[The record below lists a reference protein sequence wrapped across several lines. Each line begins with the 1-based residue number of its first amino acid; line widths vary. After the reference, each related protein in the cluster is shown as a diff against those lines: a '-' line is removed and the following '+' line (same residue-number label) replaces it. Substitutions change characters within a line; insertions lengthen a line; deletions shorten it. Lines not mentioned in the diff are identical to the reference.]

1 MRRCTGVIVAM
12 RQCGGC
18 VEIVVDGAEPG
29 AFPIDNSC
37 FQMIAS
43 YEGTDWIGRPVEYE
57 NAHMRFLDSHSE
69 EEDLEMTQS
78 ESNEDAARG
87 MGAASYDQQSCRRTR
102 S

>member
-1 MRRCTGVIVAM
+1 MRRCTGIIIGM

-37 FQMIAS
+37 FRMIAS
-43 YEGTDWIGRPVEYE
+43 CEGTDWIGRPVEYKDG
-57 NAHMRFLDSHSE
+57 HMRFLDS
-69 EEDLEMTQS
+69 DPLEVAGGSVAQ
-78 ESNEDAARG
+78 
-87 MGAASYDQQSCRRTR
+87 RRDRTATGC